1 MTIKN
6 FAIVDLDDD
15 EVNHMFLRM
24 TVDTDDLKI
33 EIHQRATADVDDLTL
48 TIDVVMR
55 SEQIFTVPD
64 LITYPAGHLGEKSNH
79 ELEPDQ
85 AGSRTYE
92 TIESDDQHQNLR
104 LWAVLG
110 SCVLGGLL
118 VAFAIGSRSTP
129 STHYTPN
136 ARSTE
141 AAFGAS
147 PASGDPT
154 RGIGNAL
161 ADPSTGDAR
170 RGISADANSLRSGS
184 MSQQSQVLPNKHI
197 HQRMIVAGS

>member
-15 EVNHMFLRM
+15 VVNHMFLRM
-24 TVDTDDLKI
+24 TVDTDDLQM

-48 TIDVVMR
+48 TIDVVMHTDH
-55 SEQIFTVPD
+55 IFTEPE
-64 LITYPAGHLGEKSNH
+64 LITYPAGHIGERSDH
-79 ELEPDQ
+79 DLELDR
-85 AGSRTYE
+85 AGPRNYE
-92 TIESDDQHQNLR
+92 TIGSDDLHQNQR
-104 LWAVLG
+104 LWAVIG
-110 SCVLGGLL
+110 ACVIGGLL
-118 VAFAIGSRSTP
+118 VAFAIGSRATP
-129 STHYTPN
+129 SNHYTPH
-136 ARSTE
+136 ASSTQ